1 MIFLEKTFRTKL
13 AHVCPFF
20 IMYTF
25 PEKIIKVIKIYV
37 FNSEAGRGAAARG
50 VTVNSTGCGF
60 DPHSRR

>member
-25 PEKIIKVIKIYV
+25 PKKIIKLIKIYV
-37 FNSEAGRGAAARG
+37 FNSISAVGE
-50 VTVNSTGCGF
+50 SW
-60 DPHSRR
+60 PP